1 MTPAPATGQRDSII
15 ALVDYVFTQGDPTP
29 WELAELRGNLP
40 EAFRNLASLFL
51 NIRLILR
58 WRDFGVSHSNVEVRP
73 GASAEAITLAIR
85 VYSPQEL
92 QPVLE
97 RALGHA
103 GFMNIMYTDQPGA
116 MGGYLYATATPQLIQ
131 HLRS

>member
-1 MTPAPATGQRDSII
+1 MTPAPATGQRDSIV
-15 ALVDYVFTQGDPTP
+15 ALVDYIFAQGDPTP

-51 NIRLILR
+51 NIRLTLR
-58 WRDFGVSHSNVEVRP
+58 WRGFGVSHSGVEVRP

-92 QPVLE
+92 RPVLE
-97 RALGHA
+97 HALGHA

-116 MGGYLYATATPQLIQ
+116 MGGYLHVTATPQLIQ
-131 HLRS
+131 RLQD